1 MEKWQC
7 NLVKDFIND
16 NTEVSLMYMLKEQ
29 TGNCGEMVEF
39 ITEMKLESKFYIY
52 CNIRAN
58 SSK

>member
-1 MEKWQC
+1 MEDWQC

-29 TGNCGEMVEF
+29 TSTCGEMKEF
-39 ITEMKLESKFYIY
+39 IEEMKLEGKFYIY

-58 SSK
+58 SSN

>member
-1 MEKWQC
+1 MEQWQC

-16 NTEVSLMYMLKEQ
+16 NTEISLLYTIKP
-29 TGNCGEMVEF
+29 GEESCDDMVEF

-58 SSK
+58 SN